1 MSIRPPLLW
10 RHAVQHAAGARCRH
24 AAASGGWA
32 GGGACFL
39 RRRLQHAPAAS
50 SVRLEAERR
59 ATARHG
65 RGSPHRQA
73 LTACRSAAAVIGFT
87 SVAGIGLGTARVA
100 GRGPDGIAG
109 RCPVRAREGES
120 PHEGG
125 HGCSRLVLSESVREA
140 SNCQL
145 HIVGRRCRA
154 PGRITCDTLRK
165 CKVVYEVSKHGKHR
179 TDARTGHGNTKAC
192 GV

>member
-10 RHAVQHAAGARCRH
+10 RHAVQHAAGARRRH

-59 ATARHG
+59 ATAWHG
-65 RGSPHRQA
+65 RRSPHCQA

-109 RCPVRAREGES
+109 RCPIRAREGES

-125 HGCSRLVLSESVREA
+125 HEVWWPSRATAKVSVTH
-140 SNCQL
+140 CQL
-145 HIVGRRCRA
+145 RARCELHRSAA
-154 PGRITCDTLRK
+154 PARGRITRNAPF
-165 CKVVYEVSKHGKHR
+165 
-179 TDARTGHGNTKAC
+179 AREAIREPM
-192 GV
+192 